1 MANRIETDIGLNSQT
16 NRDSNSDYID
26 NGGSYQTV
34 LNSAGSSSQHNQQQS
49 TPTQINDKIGKPRD
63 VEILEY
69 TDSSIKFSWMPP
81 AASTAASSSAFKI
94 NNFLI
99 SYVDRVKIYR
109 ETNGSFVS
117 YLKGIST
124 SVKVPARG
132 DPTIKIMWLVAGLA
146 PNTEYDFNISAQLA
160 SEVQGTPVHKII
172 RTRPYRPARV
182 DAPQILDV
190 YTDNTVLVKTG
201 NASERNGPILKYW
214 LVVTPMGIDN
224 TLLFTSK
231 KVIIIIKIL
240 VSDFIPRSFDQ
251 FFNSAKVSFFNL

>member
-1 MANRIETDIGLNSQT
+1 MNLQANRN
-16 NRDSNSDYID
+16 SNSDYID

-34 LNSAGSSSQHNQQQS
+34 LNSAGSSSSSTQQQQHQPS
-49 TPTQINDKIGKPRD
+49 QINDKIGKPRD

-81 AASTAASSSAFKI
+81 PASSNVAFKI

-160 SEVQGTPVHKII
+160 NEVQGLPVHNII
-172 RTRPYRPARV
+172 KTRPYRPARV
-182 DAPQILDV
+182 DMPQILDV

-201 NASERNGPILKYW
+201 NASEKNGPILKYW
-214 LVVTPMGIDN
+214 LVVTPMGVDN
-224 TLLFTSK
+224 SVLFSSK
-231 KVIIIIKIL
+231 KVSKSFSLTKIL
-240 VSDFIPRSFDQ
+240 VILLFVRYRDR
-251 FFNSAKVSFFNL
+251 